1 MMLFLVSLRD
11 AYASHS
17 FAETTFVFEFV
28 RQRFELAEEQK
39 VSLLDKHN
47 SHIGNCFRRSSLGN
61 FHKKICIGVLFSN
74 ASHCSHLFRVHF
86 PLSVVVSGKIVLKI
100 FQKLLQTGFSNANQ
114 PDFRFCRSGACCASF
129 HNVLLAAASGLYHLV
144 DSAVA
149 FREVCVAE
157 VVG

>member
-1 MMLFLVSLRD
+1 MSRRAEATVSARFCFFEGGSKAFDWENQLRLFLVSLRD

-17 FAETTFVFEFV
+17 LAETTFVFEFV

-86 PLSVVVSGKIVLKI
+86 PLSVVVSGKILPKAPADW
-100 FQKLLQTGFSNANQ
+100 L
-114 PDFRFCRSGACCASF
+114 
-129 HNVLLAAASGLYHLV
+129 
-144 DSAVA
+144 
-149 FREVCVAE
+149 
-157 VVG
+157 